1 MPKNREIEIL
11 EQLREQA
18 PEMYEEAEIV
28 IELMKTPTPNLEI
41 YKKIFGFI
49 EKLANYEEKK
59 RRFNQLRKIFRKNK
73 TCWMGNKTSDE
84 MAELMFGL
92 INGFK
97 EADRFF
103 NEFGVNQK

>member
-1 MPKNREIEIL
+1 
-11 EQLREQA
+11 
-18 PEMYEEAEIV
+18 
-28 IELMKTPTPNLEI
+28 
-41 YKKIFGFI
+41 
-49 EKLANYEEKK
+49 
-59 RRFNQLRKIFRKNK
+59 
-73 TCWMGNKTSDE
+73 MGNKTSDE